1 MDYLTNTQK
10 YTPELKIN
18 PKMGGKGE
26 FYLFQLIESEKTEKV
41 VFSNSSLLHPSAVNG
56 RIIEETKYLDIEKNL
71 KI

>member
-1 MDYLTNTQK
+1 MDYLTNTKK

-26 FYLFQLIESEKTEKV
+26 FYLFQIIDSKTEKA
-41 VFSNSSLLHPSAVNG
+41 VFSNSSLLHPDAING